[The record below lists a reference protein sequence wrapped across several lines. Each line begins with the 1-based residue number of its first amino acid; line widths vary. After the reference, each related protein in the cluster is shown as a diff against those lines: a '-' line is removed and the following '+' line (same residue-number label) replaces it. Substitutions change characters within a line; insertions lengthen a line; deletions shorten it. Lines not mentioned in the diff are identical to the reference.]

1 MAARRASAEPAMEE
15 RTKRQER
22 AGRILDAA
30 AELTLRWGYNKT
42 TIDDI
47 ARQAGVAKG
56 TIYLHWKTREEL
68 FRALLAREA
77 VFLAEEMQ
85 PRMANDPEGMTIH
98 GMMKHSV
105 LAISKRPLM
114 KAVILRD
121 SELLGAWERYEY
133 SQERTQLRLDT
144 YSALL
149 RQLRERGLVRTD
161 LSERQENYI
170 LSFLGIGIL
179 MVDPWLPDDF
189 KLSDEEAADMLA
201 ETVRRT
207 LEPRDAPVNDAQA
220 ARSLAEYMDFE
231 VQVAKKR
238 NQEEME
244 S

>member
-1 MAARRASAEPAMEE
+1 MAVRRTSAEPTAEE
-15 RTKRQER
+15 RKKRQER
-22 AGRILDAA
+22 AERILDAA
-30 AELTLRWGYNKT
+30 AELMLRWGYNKT

-56 TIYLHWKTREEL
+56 TIYLHWKTREDL

-77 VFLAEEMQ
+77 VILAEDMQ
-85 PRMANDPEGMTIH
+85 QRMTSDPEGMTMH
-98 GMMKHSV
+98 GLMKHSI

-121 SELLGAWERYEY
+121 TELLGAWERYEY
-133 SQERTQLRLDT
+133 GQERTQLRLDA

-161 LSERQENYI
+161 LSERQETYI
-170 LSFLGIGIL
+170 LSFLGIGVM

-189 KLSDEEAADMLA
+189 KLSDEEAAEMLA
-201 ETVRRT
+201 ETVRRV
-207 LEPRDAPVNDAQA
+207 LEPRDALVHDAQA
-220 ARSLAEYMDFE
+220 AKTFAEYMDFE